1 MILTMIKNLK
11 ANLVSVL
18 LCLVVAISSYQIGSH
33 NGYNNGYGV
42 KDKEAKQ
49 ELTTMKLEGV
59 KKLTAL
65 QKEKQNE
72 VNKIKTDYD
81 SKLRNL
87 QESTDSTIASLNSDN
102 VRLRIQIKRTSNSA
116 NTDQCSATGQSDD
129 YADLSEGSSRF
140 LIGQAIKADEWI
152 KHLQALVL
160 ELNKQLQEKNKK

>member
-18 LCLVVAISSYQIGSH
+18 LCLVVAFSSYQIGAH
-33 NGYNNGYGV
+33 YGYNNGYDV
-42 KDKEAKQ
+42 KDKEATQ
-49 ELTTMKLEGV
+49 ALTTIKLEGE

-72 VNKIKTDYD
+72 VNQIKTDYD
-81 SKLRNL
+81 SKLQDL
-87 QESTDSTIASLNSDN
+87 QKSTDTTIANLNSDN
-102 VRLRIQIKRTSNSA
+102 VRLRIQIKRSSNSA
-116 NTDQCSATGQSDD
+116 NTDQCSIAGQSND
-129 YADLSEGSSRF
+129 YAELSEGSSRY
-140 LIGQAIKADEWI
+140 LISQAIKADEWI